1 MKAALRL
8 LPVAL
13 LGVLVAGCGDSRGH
27 KEAYC
32 PGSVVLADASRQP
45 MFPQGASADP
55 ANIVY
60 TMEIVGVEGSCDY
73 DKKGRDADASV
84 EVHFRATRAP
94 TGEAAVYNVPY
105 FVAVTQADRIINKQF
120 FKVQIAFAPGASV
133 AEATDTVPDTHIHT
147 EQDKK
152 PYDYQLVVGLPLTK
166 QQLDYNRTSGRYVQ

>member
-8 LPVAL
+8 LPMVLLAAVVADCS
-13 LGVLVAGCGDSRGH
+13 ANRGH
-27 KEAYC
+27 KEAFC
-32 PGSVVLADASRQP
+32 PGSVVLADVARQP
-45 MFPQGASADP
+45 MFRQGAAADP
-55 ANIVY
+55 SNIVY

-84 EVHFRATRAP
+84 DVHFRATRAP
-94 TGEAAVYNVPY
+94 TGEQAVYNVPY
-105 FVAVTQADRIINKQF
+105 FVAVTQADRIINRQNF
-120 FKVQIAFAPGASV
+120 TVQIAFAPGASV

-166 QQLDYNRTSGRYVQ
+166 QQLDYNRTMGRYAQ